1 MFDFFSQTRLKER
14 NSHLEGGNVF
24 ESQSFK

>member
-1 MFDFFSQTRLKER
+1 MVEFPSQTRLKER

-24 ESQSFK
+24 ESKAFK